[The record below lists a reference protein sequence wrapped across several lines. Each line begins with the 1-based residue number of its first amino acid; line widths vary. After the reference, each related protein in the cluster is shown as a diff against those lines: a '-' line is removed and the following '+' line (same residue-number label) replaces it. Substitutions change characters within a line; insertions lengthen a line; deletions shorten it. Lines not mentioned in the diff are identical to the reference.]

1 LGCLGVARTKED
13 GSSGGSFS
21 KFKKVLSLLRDFHE
35 RKIPPGKAMNES
47 NVARADRLSGN
58 ALQSEF
64 LPRIGLDVALK
75 VYSAAVLELKLKL
88 ADVNTLGV

>member
-1 LGCLGVARTKED
+1 
-13 GSSGGSFS
+13 
-21 KFKKVLSLLRDFHE
+21 
-35 RKIPPGKAMNES
+35 MNES